1 MNYKVLIG
9 AVLIIG
15 LVNSQPTQLEILK
28 AVNYA
33 RANPTIVANRIL
45 NRIRTEKVK
54 GPKGDEGCYQEAVD
68 TLSVM
73 KPVPLL
79 AEDAGMDIAAWTQA
93 VDMHQ
98 NIRHLRHKG
107 SDLSTVK
114 QRMRRFGNF
123 RGAYNFFE
131 MLAFFKQTQPVP
143 ADKVVDL
150 FITDCGDKRRPHRK
164 IVFERDVTHFGVGVS
179 YGDKET
185 WITFLASKGFTR
197 KAIDNT
203 VLDKAWVEGDGL
215 YKGQGQ
221 SFTQARWR
229 QAGEFIHTGPQ
240 IHTENFIIGAKAL
253 TGPLGTLIN
262 DNSITCPNFINSKIL
277 GLRVVH
283 DWHPT
288 PEKCNRMEEPWM
300 LSETFIRRTL
310 PFAQNNKCY
319 HRLAYCLWE
328 RVWVI
333 DREYKTFSQFA
344 KETSPA
350 SNNLIG
356 DAKDDLSVKCPGFIN
371 PSLRKKVVS
380 EWYPNGEKCQRGEAG
395 FEVNGF
401 FRINPFAKKGKCYQR
416 LRFCSEDGL
425 VYLKDS
431 EYVTYAEWEATTNK

>member
-1 MNYKVLIG
+1 MNFKVLIG

-45 NRIRTEKVK
+45 NRIRTQQAK
-54 GPKGDEGCYQEAVD
+54 GPQGDENCYQEAVD

-73 KPVPLL
+73 KGVSLL
-79 AEDAGMDIAAWTQA
+79 EEDVGMDVAAWTQA
-93 VDMHQ
+93 DDMRN
-98 NIRHLRHKG
+98 NIRRLRHKG

-123 RGAYNFFE
+123 KGTYNFFE

-143 ADKVVDL
+143 ADKLVDL
-150 FITDCGDKRRPHRK
+150 FITDCGDKNRPHRK
-164 IVFERDVTHFGVGVS
+164 IIFETDVTHFGAGIS
-179 YGDKET
+179 YGDGET

-197 KAIDNT
+197 KPIKN
-203 VLDKAWVEGDGL
+203 VKLDEAWVEGEGL
-215 YKGQGQ
+215 YKGPGQ
-221 SFTQARWR
+221 SFTMARWR
-229 QAGEFIHTGPQ
+229 EAGEFMHNGPQ
-240 IHTENFIIGAKAL
+240 IHTENLIIGAKSS
-253 TGPLGTLIN
+253 TGPLGSLT
-262 DNSITCPNFINSKIL
+262 DDGSTTCPNFINSKIL
-277 GLRVVH
+277 GIKVVH

-288 PEKCNRMEEPWM
+288 TEKCDRMQAPWM
-300 LSETFIRRTL
+300 FSQSFIKRTL
-310 PFAQNNKCY
+310 PFAQKNKCF
-319 HRLAYCLWE
+319 HRLAYCLWS

-356 DAKDDLSVKCPGFIN
+356 DAKDDLSIKCPKFIN
-371 PSLRKKVVS
+371 PSLRKKVIS
-380 EWYPNGEKCQRGEAG
+380 DWYPDGEKCQRNLNG
-395 FEVNGF
+395 FEDNGF

-416 LRFCSEDGL
+416 LKFCTEDGL

-431 EYVTYAEWEATTNK
+431 EYVTYAEWEATNQ